1 MGFIHNDHKNLS
13 CKEIFEELVKK
24 RFDEIIQLN
33 NAAIFDDLIY
43 YFRGDTARK
52 RFDDF
57 KDAINLFE
65 KIKSDEMNIEN
76 AKNLQN

>member
-24 RFDEIIQLN
+24 RFDEIIQLK
-33 NAAIFDDLIY
+33 NAASLDDLIY
-43 YFRGDTARK
+43 YFRGDTARN

-57 KDAINLFE
+57 EDG
-65 KIKSDEMNIEN
+65 IKSGEMNIEN

>member
-33 NAAIFDDLIY
+33 NAASFDDLIY

-57 KDAINLFE
+57 EDG
-65 KIKSDEMNIEN
+65 IKSGEMNI
-76 AKNLQN
+76 